1 MIDIENAK
9 KEFLEYTQNFDTSNP
24 NIERKI
30 GHSLRVMQIS
40 QTIAENLKLSNEQIK
55 LATLIGLLHDIGRF
69 EQYKKY
75 KSFKDHETVDHGA
88 LGVEILKKDEYIR
101 KYLADEKYYELILKA
116 IFNHNKYKIEDGA
129 TQEEK
134 IFCKIIR
141 DADKLDIFYEE
152 IEMFSLNKKD
162 KIPEEFI
169 TEIVVQQ
176 FLEYKQVENKSI
188 ETLVD
193 TVVRTI
199 SFIYDINY
207 KESLKIV
214 KEKNYINKIID
225 NYQYNEETKQQM
237 EQIRKKANTFIDEK
251 IK

>member
-9 KEFLEYTQNFDTSNP
+9 QEFLEYTGKFDISNI
-24 NIERKI
+24 NIERKRE
-30 GHSLRVMQIS
+30 HSLRVMQIS
-40 QTIAENLKLSNEQIK
+40 KTIAENLKLSNEQIK

-75 KSFKDHETVDHGA
+75 ESFKDHETIDHGA
-88 LGVEILKKDEYIR
+88 LGVEILKKDEYIK
-101 KYLADEKYYELILKA
+101 KYIENEKYYDVILKA
-116 IFNHNKYKIEDGA
+116 IYNHNKYKIEDGVNS
-129 TQEEK
+129 EED

-162 KIPEEFI
+162 KMSESFVSEA
-169 TEIVVQQ
+169 VMQQ
-176 FLEYKQVENKSI
+176 FLNYKQVENTTIKTI
-188 ETLVD
+188 ADIVI
-193 TVVRTI
+193 RTI

-214 KEKNYINKIID
+214 KEKDYINKIID
-225 NYQYNEETKQQM
+225 NYQYNEKTKKQM
-237 EQIRKKANTFIDEK
+237 EHIRNIENAYIDEK